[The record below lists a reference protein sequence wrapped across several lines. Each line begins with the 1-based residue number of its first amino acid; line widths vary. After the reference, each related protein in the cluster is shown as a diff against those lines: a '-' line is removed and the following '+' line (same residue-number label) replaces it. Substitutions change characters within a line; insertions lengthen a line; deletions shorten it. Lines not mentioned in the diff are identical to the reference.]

1 MQKQLNLM
9 SDGSERVPYNVPDFP
24 VFARRTS
31 LRQTVPPHWHDD
43 LEFSCVLS
51 GRMNYFVNGDVVTL
65 GVGQGIF
72 VNSRQLHAN
81 FCCNDEDYRHCSLL
95 VHPSL
100 LGSHPYLQEQ
110 CVKPLTDNPAFAFQ
124 VLNGDV
130 PWQREVLEGVAEACA
145 AFEEGEPAMG
155 MLVQAQAFRIAAL
168 LLRHMPAAENA
179 VTVDRRLMTLRD
191 MVGFVQKHYAA
202 KVSLGDIAAAGH
214 VSVSTCCDI
223 FKCRMHE
230 TPLQYLT
237 HYRLEKAVEL
247 LRNPDLS
254 VTEVALSTGF
264 FGASYFAETFRRAY
278 GLSPTQWRRA
288 QSDRDLRGRVE

>member
-1 MQKQLNLM
+1 MQKWLNLM

-100 LGSHPYLQEQ
+100 LGSHPYLQDQ

-179 VTVDRRLMTLRD
+179 VPVDRRLMTLRD

-223 FKCRMHE
+223 FKRRMHE

>member
-1 MQKQLNLM
+1 MQKWLNLM

-100 LGSHPYLQEQ
+100 LGSHPYLQDQ
-110 CVKPLTDNPAFAFQ
+110 CVKPLTDNPAFAFP

-179 VTVDRRLMTLRD
+179 VPVDRRLMTLRD

-223 FKCRMHE
+223 FKRRMHE

-237 HYRLEKAVEL
+237 QYRLEKAVEL